1 MKKHKGNSIKNGEKK
16 FASENKT
23 KKKNTEK
30 WSRLTPS
37 FLGLGDERKQKSDE
51 NQIRNPNPNREKR
64 EKRAIERREERIKI
78 KRGIN
83 LIYKRDVIFAFCECR
98 ERDTHTEVFGKRAV
112 GVGTCNGAHS
122 LCTIFFENINPVP
135 EFIDSAFS
143 FVFFFFLGEKWCDSK
158 RKFED
163 LFGISFKN

>member
-1 MKKHKGNSIKNGEKK
+1 MGKKKLLP
-16 FASENKT
+16 KT
-23 KKKNTEK
+23 KPKKKKNTEK

-98 ERDTHTEVFGKRAV
+98 ERDTHTGFWKESRWSW
-112 GVGTCNGAHS
+112 N
-122 LCTIFFENINPVP
+122 L
-135 EFIDSAFS
+135 
-143 FVFFFFLGEKWCDSK
+143 
-158 RKFED
+158 
-163 LFGISFKN
+163 